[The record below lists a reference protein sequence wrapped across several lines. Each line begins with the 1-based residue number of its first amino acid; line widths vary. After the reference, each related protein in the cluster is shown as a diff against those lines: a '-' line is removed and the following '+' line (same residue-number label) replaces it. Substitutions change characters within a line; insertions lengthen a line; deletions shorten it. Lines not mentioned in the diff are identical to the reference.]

1 MNKAKK
7 YIEKNRGFL
16 EFLKSLYKPVK
27 MLTIIMIAS
36 MIISQV
42 LDLVKQYII
51 KGIIDLPNTNG
62 FQITDLYRVI
72 FILLGVIILEL
83 IFYYTSNITRTICML
98 KKQTPYISE
107 KLFNNLNKKAY
118 PFFIDNYSGKI
129 ASSIN
134 EINDETQVLNEKIT
148 SKFISILT
156 SMISSLIILYTIDVK
171 IFIVALILFF
181 GIIITRSIYFS
192 KRFLPAVKKAQEYNR
207 EYNGILNDAV
217 LNFTSLKIYSA
228 IESFS
233 KTLKGKK
240 EDANLYRNN
249 ASKKEFTYGALA
261 NVIYIIVF
269 TILML
274 YSVKMYS
281 NNLMSLGD
289 LIFFINAMI
298 TLKSQTTS
306 FTWAYIHIGETLVK
320 IKNSYQLLYEDN
332 NIIEDNKDE
341 INIANGNVEFRN
353 VFFKYNKKYIFEDFN
368 LNIENKEKIGV
379 IGISG
384 SGKTTL
390 VNLLFKFYS
399 PENGKIL
406 IDNKDIQNY
415 NTKSLYN
422 NLTYVPQETIL
433 LHTSIY
439 DNIKIA
445 KPSASKEEIINA
457 AKRAELYDF
466 IESLEDKYDTIV
478 GERGIKLSGGQRQRI
493 ALARIFLRDSK
504 IVIFDE
510 ATSSLDNNT
519 EFKIQ
524 KNIHKYF
531 KNQTIICIAHRLS
544 TLKDMDKIIVIDKGK
559 IIDVGLPDEIISKYD
574 KKELSFA
581 EMN

>member
-36 MIISQV
+36 MIISQA

-171 IFIVALILFF
+171 IFIVAFILFF

-249 ASKKEFTYGALA
+249 ASKKEFTYGAVA

-281 NNLMSLGD
+281 NNLMSLGN

-457 AKRAELYDF
+457 AKRAELHDF

-581 EMN
+581 EIN

>member
-36 MIISQV
+36 MIISQA

-83 IFYYTSNITRTICML
+83 IFYYTSNITRTIYML

-156 SMISSLIILYTIDVK
+156 SMISSLIILYTIDVR
-171 IFIVALILFF
+171 IFIVAFILFF

-249 ASKKEFTYGALA
+249 ASKKEFTYGAVA

-281 NNLMSLGD
+281 NNLMSLGN

-332 NIIEDNKDE
+332 NIIEDNKDD
-341 INIANGNVEFRN
+341 INITNGNVEFRN

-457 AKRAELYDF
+457 AKRAELHDF

-581 EMN
+581 EIN

>member
-36 MIISQV
+36 MIISQA

-83 IFYYTSNITRTICML
+83 IFYYTSNITRTIYML

-281 NNLMSLGD
+281 NNLMSLGN

-457 AKRAELYDF
+457 AKRAELHDF
-466 IESLEDKYDTIV
+466 IESLEDKYDAIV

-581 EMN
+581 EIN